1 MTVRFSPP
9 LTKAR
14 GHRPRLQIGVYSIL
28 AFLILSTSLLL
39 SAPDTFPRLVD
50 VAAKVGITLM
60 NICGGASKD
69 YIVEANGNG
78 AAFFDY
84 DNDGKMDV
92 LIVNG
97 STLDNYKKG
106 GDPMV
111 ALYKNVGGTFVDV
124 TREAGLVKRGW
135 GMGVCVGDYN
145 NDGYQDLYIT
155 AFGPATLFRN
165 NGNGTFTDVTAAA
178 GVPNVHW
185 STNCAFGDYDRD
197 GNLDLYVANYMTF
210 DEKTVPRRGKDPKC
224 RFLGIDVFCG
234 PQGLQGEPDV
244 LFHNNGNGTF
254 SDVTKSAGIKD
265 PNYYGF
271 GVVFSDFDNDGWPDI
286 YVANDGNGNL
296 LFHNNRNG
304 TFTEMGIVSGAGL
317 NEAGRA
323 QSGMGVAVGDFDGNG
338 LFDIFVTN
346 FANDTNTLYR
356 NLGKTQFTDATSL
369 AGLGEISLAYLGWG
383 TGFEDFDN
391 DGLPDIFVANGHV
404 YPQVDGA
411 ETGQH
416 YAQRKELYRNI
427 GGGKF
432 QEIAREAGGDLLI
445 PKSARGAAFGD
456 FDNDGNI
463 DALVV
468 NLNDRPSLYHNEGG
482 TRNHWITMRL
492 KGTHSNRDAIGSRV
506 EIQAG
511 GKTQVDEVRSGGS
524 YLSHNDMRIH
534 FGLGSAS
541 RVDRIRIRWPDGKTQ
556 EFPGMDAD
564 QFVTLTEP

>member
-1 MTVRFSPP
+1 MAA
-9 LTKAR
+9 L
-14 GHRPRLQIGVYSIL
+14 IL
-28 AFLILSTSLLL
+28 AAPFAF
-39 SAPDTFPRLVD
+39 SAPDAFPRFMD

-84 DNDGKMDV
+84 DNDGDMDV

-97 STLDNYKKG
+97 STLENYKNG
-106 GDPMV
+106 GDPMI
-111 ALYKNVGGTFVDV
+111 ALYKNNGGTFVDV
-124 TREAGLVKRGW
+124 TREAGLLKRGW

-155 AFGPATLFRN
+155 AYGPSILFRN
-165 NGNGTFTDVTAAA
+165 NGDGTFSDVTVSA
-178 GVPNVHW
+178 GVSNVHW

-197 GNLDLYVANYMTF
+197 GHLDLYVANYVAF
-210 DEKTVPRRGKDPKC
+210 DEKNTSVRGANPKC

-254 SDVTKSAGIKD
+254 TDATKSAGIKD

-271 GVVFSDFDNDGWPDI
+271 AVVFSDFDNDGWPDI
-286 YVANDGNGNL
+286 YVANDGNPNF

-304 TFTEMGIVSGAGL
+304 TFSEIGILSGSGL

-323 QSGMGVAVGDFDGNG
+323 QSGMGVGVGDYDGNG

-346 FANDTNTLYR
+346 FANDTNTLYQ
-356 NLGKTQFTDATSL
+356 NMGKMLFSDVTAL
-369 AGLGEISLAYLGWG
+369 AGLGEISLQYLGWG
-383 TGFEDFDN
+383 TGLEDFDN

-404 YPQVDGA
+404 YPQVDA
-411 ETGQH
+411 FDTGQH
-416 YAQRKELYRNI
+416 YAQRKELYRNL

-432 QEIAREAGGDLLI
+432 KEIARDAGNDLMI
-445 PKSARGAAFGD
+445 PKSSRGAAFGD
-456 FDNDGNI
+456 FDNDGNV
-463 DALVV
+463 DVLVV
-468 NLNDRPSLYHNEGG
+468 NMNDRPSLLRNEGG
-482 TRNHWITMRL
+482 NGNHWITLRL
-492 KGTHSNRDAIGSRV
+492 EGRRSNRDAIGSRV

-511 GKTQVDEVRSGGS
+511 GKTQVHEVRSGGS
-524 YLSHNDMRIH
+524 YLSHNDMRLH
-534 FGLGSAS
+534 FGLGAAT
-541 RVDRIRIRWPDGKTQ
+541 RVDRIRIRWPNGNVEDL
-556 EFPGMDAD
+556 PGVEAN
-564 QFVTLTEP
+564 QFVTIKEK